1 MASQAKVKE
10 ENFQQKVV
18 DVKKE
23 KIPFK
28 SIDNLPPADKPILR
42 TSHIISPRRQG
53 SSPLKNPV
61 EKKQKQK
68 SMTDFFSK
76 QLYEF
81 QVTNSN

>member
-28 SIDNLPPADKPILR
+28 SIDNLPPADKPILEAQ
-42 TSHIISPRRQG
+42 HVISPRKQETP
-53 SSPLKNPV
+53 SLKNPV
-61 EKKQKQK
+61 QKKQKQK
-68 SMTDFFSK
+68 
-76 QLYEF
+76 
-81 QVTNSN
+81 